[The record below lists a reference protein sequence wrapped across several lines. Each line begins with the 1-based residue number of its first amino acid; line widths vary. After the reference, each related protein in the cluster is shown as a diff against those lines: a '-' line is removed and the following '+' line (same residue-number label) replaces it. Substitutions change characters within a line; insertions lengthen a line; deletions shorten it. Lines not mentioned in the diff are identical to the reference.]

1 MRPDLASL
9 ELFLHAVE
17 LGSLSKAAER
27 SHIALAAASRRIAL
41 LEEML
46 GVKVLA
52 RTSRGVQA
60 TPAGLALVTQA
71 RQVLQQVGRLA
82 GELSEYAKGLKGRV
96 RLHANSSALTQ
107 FLPEQL
113 ASFSARYPEI
123 RLEIEERRSHEI
135 VRGMAAGEADV
146 GVIVQAPADG
156 LETWPYRIDHL
167 AAVLPRRHPLRKRV
181 VAFEELLGEDFA
193 CLDSST
199 AITRTLL
206 AAAERANRPLR
217 IRVQVWSAEA
227 MCRLVQAGLGI
238 GVMPQGAAATFA
250 SSLGLRVVPLSD
262 AWARRQHLVCVRA
275 LDTLPAHAR
284 RLVEH
289 LREGSAGI
297 PR

>member
-46 GVKVLA
+46 GVRVLE

-60 TPAGLALVTQA
+60 TPAGRALVTQA

-135 VRGMAAGEADV
+135 VRGMVAGEADV
-146 GVIVQAPADG
+146 GVIVQAATDG
-156 LETWPYRIDHL
+156 LEAWPYRSDHL
-167 AAVLPRRHPLRKRV
+167 AVVLPRRHPLRKRA

-193 CLDSST
+193 CLDSTT

-250 SSLGLRVVPLSD
+250 SPLGLRVVPLAD
-262 AWARRQHLVCVRA
+262 PWARRQHLVCVRA
-275 LDTLPAHAR
+275 LDALPPHAR

-289 LREGSAGI
+289 LRHE
-297 PR
+297 